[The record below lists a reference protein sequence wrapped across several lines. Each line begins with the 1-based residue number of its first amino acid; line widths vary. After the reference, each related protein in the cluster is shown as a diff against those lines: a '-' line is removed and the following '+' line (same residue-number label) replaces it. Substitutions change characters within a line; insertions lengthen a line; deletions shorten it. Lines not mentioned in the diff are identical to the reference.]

1 MNKNR
6 YINTSFW
13 EDEYVGNLSSDEKLL
28 FIYLLTS
35 QLSNIAGMY
44 PITIRRIT
52 FDTGMTK
59 ERIINAFDTF
69 KSSRKI
75 LFIGQK
81 FVVITNFIKHQK
93 WNPNIQKG
101 IIDTVNSLPE
111 YVKLALDMDLDKP
124 FKSFTSL
131 LNALNYSNSNSNSN
145 SNINIKE
152 KDIVRLAVKNETD
165 EKTKDIAVIPFIK
178 FWYLYDMKKAMA
190 DCKDYWDG
198 NKKLKTK
205 KYITNSDRKLCIK
218 NLPAYVKNT
227 HKNGTYPSRKDP
239 KTYLYNSS
247 WNDEIIYGN
256 ESAEDKSDRE
266 VVERMRKQGT
276 LK

>member
-101 IIDTVNSLPE
+101 ILSTVNDLPE

-131 LNALNYSNSNSNSN
+131 LRTLNYSNSNSNTN
-145 SNINIKE
+145 TNKKEYIKE
-152 KDIVRLAVKNETD
+152 KNKDKKNIKKKTNTYQKPKNVEDQIWEDFKRVRSAKRAPITTTAMEGIEREAIKANIGLNGALKVIIEKNWQSFKAEWY
-165 EKTKDIAVIPFIK
+165 KNIKDSEPEDRF
-178 FWYLYDMKKAMA
+178 
-190 DCKDYWDG
+190 
-198 NKKLKTK
+198 LKQQARE
-205 KYITNSDRKLCIK
+205 RK
-218 NLPAYVKNT
+218 V
-227 HKNGTYPSRKDP
+227 
-239 KTYLYNSS
+239 
-247 WNDEIIYGN
+247 N
-256 ESAEDKSDRE
+256 ERS
-266 VVERMRKQGT
+266 
-276 LK
+276 